1 MSLPDAVI
9 DALVASGCTA
19 EQLAAA
25 IKAANAATEAHK
37 ESKRANNAERQRRF
51 KAKRRQVTSDNAG
64 NALPNVTPPDK
75 EIPPKPPKEI
85 NPPISPT
92 VSDETVPPLSAD
104 EVLEGW
110 NELAG
115 NHGLAQVRKLTD
127 QRRRKVLAQAKR
139 FSVPDWQAVFAKIS
153 QSPFLQ
159 GENRQGWRCDFD
171 FILSENNFVKIL
183 EGKYDRQPTD
193 SRH

>member
-9 DALVASGCTA
+9 DAMVSAGCTA

-25 IKAANAATEAHK
+25 VKAANAAGEARRAA
-37 ESKRANNAERQRRF
+37 KRANNAERQRRF
-51 KAKRRQVTSDNAG
+51 KAKGKVTTDNAG
-64 NALPNVTPPDK
+64 NALPGVTPPNK

-92 VSDETVPPLSAD
+92 ISNEMAPPLSVD

-110 NELAG
+110 NELAA

-127 QRRRKVLAQAKR
+127 QRRRKVQAQAKR

-153 QSPFLQ
+153 QSPFLK
-159 GENRQGWRCDFD
+159 GENDRGWRCDFD
-171 FILSENNFVKIL
+171 FILSEQNFVKTL

-193 SRH
+193 HRR